1 MTGVGGS
8 TQMKVGGKDCLK
20 NTQIEFKPNK
30 EIHFRKNIQ
39 ITGSVLIMERNTE
52 KIVVIIIFI
61 CIE

>member
-1 MTGVGGS
+1 
-8 TQMKVGGKDCLK
+8 MKVRGKDCLK